1 MLKHTTPS
9 YNDVMKDLQ
18 YYILTE
24 NNIKKAL
31 SKKLI
36 TGIKPKQNITEPVLK
51 ANKNLFIPI
60 EEDTLFWC
68 FYILKNGDIK
78 YETLHNKNNVIER
91 QMKINYIDIIRKN
104 KQIVKTYKFDTISNI
119 ESNLANDKFIN
130 IKTFL
135 TLCAIENINIL
146 YINNKTYYELI
157 LNDDEVTIL
166 YSIDNKKKYNIK
178 YGFEKNTDNKSNIV
192 KSTLYKIDNIDKPIK
207 SISSYTVPFLIDICK
222 KLAIEITHK
231 ENGHYKSKK
240 ELYESICLF
249 FQI

>member
-1 MLKHTTPS
+1 MTTHNKPS

-18 YYILTE
+18 YYILNE

-31 SKKLI
+31 SKKLSSI
-36 TGIKPKQNITEPVLK
+36 IKPKQIITEPQI
-51 ANKNLFIPI
+51 NKNLFIPI

-78 YETLHNKNNVIER
+78 YETLYNKNNIIER
-91 QMKINYIDIIRKN
+91 QIKINYIDIIRKN
-104 KQIVKTYKFDTISNI
+104 KQIVKKYKLDTISNI

-146 YINNKTYYELI
+146 YINKKTYYEMI
-157 LNDDEVTIL
+157 LNDDDEINIL
-166 YSIDNKKKYNIK
+166 YSIDNKKKYTIK
-178 YGFEKNTDNKSNIV
+178 YGFEKNTNNKSNII
-192 KSTLYKIDNIDKPIK
+192 KSTLYKIENIDKPIK
-207 SISSYTVPFLIDICK
+207 SISSYTVPCLIDLCK
-222 KLAIEITHK
+222 KLAIEITNK

-240 ELYESICLF
+240 DLYESICLF
-249 FQI
+249 FQL